1 MIIYLTKQTAER
13 YKIKMPD
20 ELSSPLKEL
29 VHTVI
34 EREHGSKLFEW
45 GAKLFYFDRKKCIQ
59 LVHFESKLT
68 LFLFDI
74 KVKDIEKL
82 GEWLTHYLFD
92 LYSDNK
98 PMTKRIEKYIEESSF
113 MCFSA
118 LKDKSILATLN
129 YTQRTFA
136 EDGYYFYDF
145 IEEGILKTI
154 EINQRVNFK
163 WLFSK
168 KEGKQTDYFY
178 SGEKFEKV
186 LIDRYGSI

>member
-20 ELSSPLKEL
+20 ELFSPVKEM
-29 VHTVI
+29 VHAVI
-34 EREHGSKLFEW
+34 EKEHDSKLFEW

-74 KVKDIEKL
+74 KMKDIERL
-82 GEWLTHYLFD
+82 GEWICHYLFA
-92 LYSDNK
+92 LYSDNEQ
-98 PMTKRIEKYIEESSF
+98 MTKRIEKYIEESAF
-113 MCFSA
+113 ICFSA
-118 LKDKSILATLN
+118 LKDKSVIATLN

-136 EDGYYFYDF
+136 EDGYCFYNF
-145 IEEGILKTI
+145 IEKGILKTM
-154 EINQRVNFK
+154 EINQKVNFQ
-163 WLFSK
+163 WIFSR

-178 SGEKFEKV
+178 SGEKFEEA
-186 LIDRYGSI
+186 LIAKYGMV

>member
-20 ELSSPLKEL
+20 ELFSPVKEM
-29 VHTVI
+29 VHAVI
-34 EREHGSKLFEW
+34 EKEHDSKLFEW

-74 KVKDIEKL
+74 KMKDIERL
-82 GEWLTHYLFD
+82 GEWICHYLFA
-92 LYSDNK
+92 LYSDNEQ
-98 PMTKRIEKYIEESSF
+98 MTKRIEKYIEESAF
-113 MCFSA
+113 ICFSA
-118 LKDKSILATLN
+118 LKDKSVIATLN

-136 EDGYYFYDF
+136 EDGYCFYNF
-145 IEEGILKTI
+145 IEKGILKTM
-154 EINQRVNFK
+154 EINQKVNFQ
-163 WLFSK
+163 WIFSR

-178 SGEKFEKV
+178 SGEKFEEV
-186 LIDRYGSI
+186 LIAKYGTV